1 MAIGDENMEE
11 IKYRPIGIIR
21 SPFREPRGT
30 PIQPT
35 AAKGVEGTVEIFPE
49 YTEGLK
55 DIGGFSHIIL
65 VYHFHLAK
73 RVSLKVK
80 PYMDDE
86 LRGIFATRAPPRPNP
101 IGISIV
107 KLIKIEGNT
116 LHIRDVDI
124 VDGTPLL
131 DIKPYVPEFDVRK
144 AERIGWLERRVS
156 KLHKTRDDGRFA

>member
-1 MAIGDENMEE
+1 MYE
-11 IKYRPIGIIR
+11 IKYKPIGIIH
-21 SPFREPRGT
+21 SPFKEPRGT

-35 AAKGVEGTVEIFPE
+35 AAKDVKGTVEVFPE
-49 YTEGLK
+49 YAEGLK
-55 DIGGFSHIIL
+55 DIDGFSHIIL

-73 RVSLKVK
+73 KTSLNVK
-80 PYMDDE
+80 PYMDDT

-101 IGISIV
+101 IGISTVCLV
-107 KLIKIEGNT
+107 KVEGDI

-144 AERIGWLERRVS
+144 VEKIGWLKKRVS
-156 KLHKTRDDGRFA
+156 RLHRAKDDGRFV